1 MELER
6 AKGTRDFLQAEKLTR
21 NKIVNTIRE
30 GFELY
35 GFYEIETPILEKYEL
50 LSAKYAGGAEILKET
65 FKLKDQGNRELALR
79 YDLTVPLARVIGM
92 NPQLKMPFKRY
103 QIGKVFRDGPMGSG
117 RVREFFQ
124 CDADIVG
131 TDSVLAEVELLNLVN
146 YVYTKL
152 GFKFKIKVNNRK
164 ILNEMIKNS
173 GISEENA
180 ETVILTIDKLYKIGV
195 GGVKKE
201 LLGKNINQS
210 SISKIIQ
217 IISIKGNNEEKLS
230 KLKKFISEESL
241 KEISELLSYCKKNI
255 EIDISLA
262 RGLSYYTGIIF
273 EIVLKNNELICS
285 IGGGGRYDNMIGSL
299 LDNKRNY
306 PAVGISFGLDRIYD
320 ALLKK
325 EIKETLTKVLIIPI
339 KEEKKAITL
348 AEELRK
354 NKIKT
359 ELEIKQRSI
368 SSSLDYASKMN
379 IPFAIFLGKD
389 EAKKKKIKIR
399 DMNKGREKL
408 VSIKEAIKILNNA
421 KIIKR

>member
-1 MELER
+1 MKLER
-6 AKGTRDFLQAEKLTR
+6 AKGARDFLQAEKLIR
-21 NKIVNTIRE
+21 NKIVSTIRE

-50 LSAKYAGGAEILKET
+50 LSVKYAGGAEILKET

-103 QIGKVFRDGPMGSG
+103 QIGKVFRDGPMGPG

-131 TDSVLAEVELLNLVN
+131 TNSVLAEVELLNLAN
-146 YVYTKL
+146 YVYTQL
-152 GFKFKIKVNNRK
+152 GFKFKIKVNDRK
-164 ILNEMIKNS
+164 ILNELIRNS
-173 GISEENA
+173 GVSEENA
-180 ETVILTIDKLYKIGV
+180 ESVILTIDKLYKIGID
-195 GGVKKE
+195 GVKKE
-201 LLGKNINQS
+201 LTGKNINQN
-210 SISKIIQ
+210 SILKIIQ
-217 IISIKGNNEEKLS
+217 IISIKGNNEEKIQKLS
-230 KLKKFISEESL
+230 KLISEESL
-241 KEISELLSYCKKNI
+241 KDIKKLLSYCKKNI

-262 RGLSYYTGIIF
+262 RGFAYYTGIIF

-285 IGGGGRYDNMIGSL
+285 AGSGGRYDNLVGSL
-299 LDNKRNY
+299 LDNKRDY

-320 ALLKK
+320 AILKK
-325 EIKETLTKVLIIPI
+325 EVKENLTKAFIIPI
-339 KEEKKAITL
+339 KEEKKAINL

-359 ELEIKQRSI
+359 ELEIKQRSM
-368 SSSLDYASKMN
+368 SASMDYASKSG
-379 IPFAIFLGKD
+379 IPFVIFIGKE

-399 DMNKGREKL
+399 DMKTGKEKL
-408 VSIKEAIKILNNA
+408 ASVKDVIKILN
-421 KIIKR
+421 RL

>member
-1 MELER
+1 MKLER
-6 AKGTRDFLQAEKLTR
+6 AKGARDFLQAEKLIR
-21 NKIVNTIRE
+21 NKIVSTIRE

-103 QIGKVFRDGPMGSG
+103 QIGKVFRDGPMGPG

-131 TDSVLAEVELLNLVN
+131 TNSVLAEVELLNLAN

-152 GFKFKIKVNNRK
+152 GFKFKIKVNDRK
-164 ILNEMIKNS
+164 ILNELIRNS
-173 GISEENA
+173 GVSEENA
-180 ETVILTIDKLYKIGV
+180 ESVILTIDKLYKIGID
-195 GGVKKE
+195 GVKKE
-201 LLGKNINQS
+201 LTGKNINQN
-210 SISKIIQ
+210 SILKIIQ
-217 IISIKGNNEEKLS
+217 IISIKGNNEEKIQKLS
-230 KLKKFISEESL
+230 KLISEESL
-241 KEISELLSYCKKNI
+241 KDIKKLLSYCKKNI

-262 RGLSYYTGIIF
+262 RGFAYYTGIIF

-285 IGGGGRYDNMIGSL
+285 AGSGGRYDNLVGSL
-299 LDNKRNY
+299 LDNKRDY

-320 ALLKK
+320 AILKK
-325 EIKETLTKVLIIPI
+325 EVKENLTKAFIIPI
-339 KEEKKAITL
+339 KEEKKAINL

-359 ELEIKQRSI
+359 ELEIKQRSM
-368 SSSLDYASKMN
+368 SASMDYASKSG
-379 IPFAIFLGKD
+379 IPFVIFIGKE

-399 DMNKGREKL
+399 DMKTGKEKL
-408 VSIKEAIKILNNA
+408 ASVKDVIKILN
-421 KIIKR
+421 RL